1 HIKLFHSFAH
11 SFASTV
17 HEQHIYIPQTR
28 IFLPR
33 VVFLLPLSFLLLAAA
48 VNSAPVPETN
58 YPSCLDMPQPRT
70 LEARFDVLKTDLA
83 RLLASKDHFEEVIA
97 NVRGQIQRITNGRT
111 LAELSAEEDQL
122 VLSLWDY
129 TYEIGDIIEE
139 IEQAIQS
146 LQ

>member
-1 HIKLFHSFAH
+1 
-11 SFASTV
+11 
-17 HEQHIYIPQTR
+17 
-28 IFLPR
+28 
-33 VVFLLPLSFLLLAAA
+33 
-48 VNSAPVPETN
+48 
-58 YPSCLDMPQPRT
+58 MPQPRT